1 MGMREDQ
8 QNFTKHFMEDL
19 ARRLSEA
26 FYIDIYYTNDF
37 QTISF
42 PVKFAG
48 EERFMSLKATLHKKD
63 WDLDDAIEEYEDKRE
78 MQEKKAAAKRE
89 I

>member
-1 MGMREDQ
+1 MGIREDQ
-8 QNFTKHFMEDL
+8 QNFTKNFIEEL
-19 ARRLSEA
+19 AQILTARLG
-26 FYIDIYYTNDF
+26 DIYFTNDF

-42 PVKFAG
+42 PIEFAG
-48 EERFMSLKATLHKKD
+48 EERYMSLKATLHKKD

-78 MQEKKAAAKRE
+78 MQEKKIAVKRE